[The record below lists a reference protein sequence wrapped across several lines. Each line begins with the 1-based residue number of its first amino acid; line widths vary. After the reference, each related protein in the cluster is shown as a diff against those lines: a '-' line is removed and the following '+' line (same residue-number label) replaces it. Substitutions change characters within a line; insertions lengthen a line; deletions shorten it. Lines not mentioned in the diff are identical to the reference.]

1 MKKVRSIGKHR
12 KKVHHTWEDCT
23 VVSKTEFIEA
33 LGEWNEIHAD
43 EPVTARGLD
52 RMLGIERVCL

>member
-1 MKKVRSIGKHR
+1 MSARM

-52 RMLGIERVCL
+52 RMLGIERGCR